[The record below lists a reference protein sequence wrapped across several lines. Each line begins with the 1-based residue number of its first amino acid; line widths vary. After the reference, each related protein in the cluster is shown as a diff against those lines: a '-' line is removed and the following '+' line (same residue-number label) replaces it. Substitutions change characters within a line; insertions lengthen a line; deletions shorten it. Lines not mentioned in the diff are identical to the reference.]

1 MEKNIQEVTLTKY
14 AAKAGVIKFG
24 TWGSRGIEQLHI
36 TALPPWDEAAV
47 ITVTFV
53 NGRVQ
58 SEPQVF
64 PESMTID
71 VPQAATSAA
80 TKSRASC
87 KMVFKGIDQSG
98 AVVYST
104 DLPYTVLNRTDIDG
118 AEYDPGKNA
127 FEQYIQQV
135 GAYRDTALNAANS
148 ARNSELS
155 AEEYA
160 DSAKAAD
167 SAARKSAESAAASA
181 AGIAESE
188 KRAAASAASA
198 AGSAASAEETRK
210 QVERIAAGVAKGNMS
225 VSDYDNDGA
234 VKAAGG
240 MKAYTKAQTDVLAA
254 DIKKANDSIAEVK
267 TTAGAA
273 AAQAEKNK
281 TDLAETNNTLA
292 NVQTNFSS
300 LAADVG
306 NLQYPNAGA
315 HNAIYRGKFLGN
327 TVTAAQYAAIKAGT
341 FDDLYIG
348 DYWTIGDVNYR
359 IAAFDYFL
367 NVGDKAC
374 TDHHVVLVP
383 DTRLYNAQMHNTSSG
398 GYEDGA
404 ANTTAGG
411 YVGSDM
417 YKSNL
422 EQAKTIIKRAFSGHV
437 LNHRV
442 YLVNAVANG
451 APSAGA
457 LADSEVDLMTERMV
471 YGSPVFSPMND
482 GQKSPWSNM
491 HNYTVEKS
499 QLPLFQHDPSRICNR
514 ESWWLRDVASA
525 SSFTNIFCEGFAD
538 YGDASYSHGVRPY
551 FCIY

>member
-1 MEKNIQEVTLTKY
+1 MEKNIHEVTLTKY

-87 KMVFKGIDQSG
+87 KMVFKVIDQSG

-118 AEYDPGKNA
+118 AEYDPGENA

-160 DSAKAAD
+160 DSAKAAKGE
-167 SAARKSAESAAASA
+167 ARKSAESAAASA

-210 QVERIAAGVAKGNMS
+210 QVEQIAAGVAKGNMS

-254 DIKKANDSIAEVK
+254 DITKANNRIAEVK
-267 TTAGAA
+267 TTADAA

-281 TDLAETNNTLA
+281 TDLAETNHTLA
-292 NVQTNFSS
+292 NVQTSLGG
-300 LAADVG
+300 LAADVD
-306 NLQYPNAGA
+306 NLKY
-315 HNAIYRGKFLGN
+315 
-327 TVTAAQYAAIKAGT
+327 
-341 FDDLYIG
+341 
-348 DYWTIGDVNYR
+348 
-359 IAAFDYFL
+359 
-367 NVGDKAC
+367 
-374 TDHHVVLVP
+374 VLVSLP
-383 DTRLYNAQMHNTSSG
+383 ASG
-398 GYEDGA
+398 WS
-404 ANTTAGG
+404 
-411 YVGSDM
+411 GSAP
-417 YKSNL
+417 YTQTVSV
-422 EQAKTIIKRAFSGHV
+422 SG
-437 LNHRV
+437 
-442 YLVNAVANG
+442 
-451 APSAGA
+451 
-457 LADSEVDLMTERMV
+457 MTEDWV
-471 YGSPVFSPMND
+471 PGVPSLAFYGNVDVTELITKTEALGCIKMITSAD
-482 GQKSPWSNM
+482 GTLTFTAPEDKPGVSL
-491 HNYTVEKS
+491 T
-499 QLPLFQHDPSRICNR
+499 
-514 ESWWLRDVASA
+514 LRVPGQ
-525 SSFTNIFCEGFAD
+525 IE
-538 YGDASYSHGVRPY
+538 R
-551 FCIY
+551 

>member
-167 SAARKSAESAAASA
+167 GAARKSAESAAASA

-210 QVERIAAGVAKGNMS
+210 QVEQIAAGVAKGNMS

-254 DIKKANDSIAEVK
+254 DITKANNSIADVK
-267 TTAGAA
+267 ITAGAA

-281 TDLAETNNTLA
+281 TDLSETNHTLA
-292 NVQTNFSS
+292 NVQTSLS
-300 LAADVG
+300 GLAADVDNLKYVLVSLPASGWSGSAPYTQTVSVSGMTADWVPGVPSLAFYG
-306 NLQYPNAGA
+306 NVDVAELITKTEA
-315 HNAIYRGKFLGN
+315 LGC
-327 TVTAAQYAAIKAGT
+327 IKMITSAAGT
-341 FDDLYIG
+341 LTF
-348 DYWTIGDVNYR
+348 T
-359 IAAFDYFL
+359 APE
-367 NVGDKAC
+367 DKPGASI
-374 TDHHVVLVP
+374 TLRVP
-383 DTRLYNAQMHNTSSG
+383 GM
-398 GYEDGA
+398 
-404 ANTTAGG
+404 
-411 YVGSDM
+411 V
-417 YKSNL
+417 
-422 EQAKTIIKRAFSGHV
+422 
-437 LNHRV
+437 
-442 YLVNAVANG
+442 
-451 APSAGA
+451 
-457 LADSEVDLMTERMV
+457 ER
-471 YGSPVFSPMND
+471 S
-482 GQKSPWSNM
+482 
-491 HNYTVEKS
+491 
-499 QLPLFQHDPSRICNR
+499 
-514 ESWWLRDVASA
+514 
-525 SSFTNIFCEGFAD
+525 
-538 YGDASYSHGVRPY
+538 
-551 FCIY
+551 

>member
-36 TALPPWDEAAV
+36 TALPPWDETAV

-210 QVERIAAGVAKGNMS
+210 QVEKIAAGVAKGNMS

-240 MKAYTKAQTDVLAA
+240 IKAYTKAQTDVLEA
-254 DIKKANDSIAEVK
+254 DITKANNSIAEVK
-267 TTAGAA
+267 TTADGV

-281 TDLAETNNTLA
+281 TDLSETNHTLA
-292 NVQTNFSS
+292 TVQTNLSG
-300 LAADVG
+300 LAANVD
-306 NLQYPNAGA
+306 NLKY
-315 HNAIYRGKFLGN
+315 
-327 TVTAAQYAAIKAGT
+327 
-341 FDDLYIG
+341 
-348 DYWTIGDVNYR
+348 
-359 IAAFDYFL
+359 
-367 NVGDKAC
+367 
-374 TDHHVVLVP
+374 VLVSLP
-383 DTRLYNAQMHNTSSG
+383 ASGWSGSAPYTQTVSVSGITEDWVPGIPTAVLGSSVAVTDLLAATEALGCIKMITSAAETLTFTAP
-398 GYEDGA
+398 EDKPGVSL
-404 ANTTAGG
+404 T
-411 YVGSDM
+411 
-417 YKSNL
+417 L
-422 EQAKTIIKRAFSGHV
+422 
-437 LNHRV
+437 RV
-442 YLVNAVANG
+442 PG
-451 APSAGA
+451 QI
-457 LADSEVDLMTERMV
+457 ER
-471 YGSPVFSPMND
+471 
-482 GQKSPWSNM
+482 
-491 HNYTVEKS
+491 
-499 QLPLFQHDPSRICNR
+499 
-514 ESWWLRDVASA
+514 
-525 SSFTNIFCEGFAD
+525 
-538 YGDASYSHGVRPY
+538 
-551 FCIY
+551 

>member
-118 AEYDPGKNA
+118 AEYDPGENA

-210 QVERIAAGVAKGNMS
+210 QVEQIAAGVAKGNMS

-254 DIKKANDSIAEVK
+254 DITKANNRIAEVK
-267 TTAGAA
+267 TTADAA

-281 TDLAETNNTLA
+281 TDLSETNHTLA
-292 NVQTNFSS
+292 NVQTSLS
-300 LAADVG
+300 GLAADVG

-315 HNAIYRGKFLGN
+315 HNAVYRGKFLGN

-341 FDDLYIG
+341 FDGLYIG

-367 NVGDKAC
+367 NSGDTEC
-374 TDHHVVLVP
+374 TDHHVVIVP
-383 DTRLYNAQMHNTSSG
+383 DTCLYHAVMNSTA
-398 GYEDGA
+398 
-404 ANTTAGG
+404 TTTGG

-417 YKSNL
+417 YKSKL
-422 EQAKTIIKRAFSGHV
+422 EQAKSIIKSAFSGHV
-437 LNHRV
+437 LSHRV
-442 YLVNAVANG
+442 YLTNAVSNG

-457 LADSEVDLMTERMV
+457 WCDSEVDLMTERMAYGNPV
-471 YGSPVFSPMND
+471 YSPMTD
-482 GQKSPWSNM
+482 GQKSPWTQMN
-491 HNYTVEKS
+491 NCTTEKS
-499 QLPLFQHDPSRICNR
+499 QLPLFWHDQSRICNR
-514 ESWWLRDVASA
+514 DSWWLRDVVYAYGFAYVTNDGNAYFFDASA
-525 SSFTNIFCEGFAD
+525 SN
-538 YGDASYSHGVRPY
+538 GVRPY

>member
-1 MEKNIQEVTLTKY
+1 MEKNIHEVTLTKY

-160 DSAKAAD
+160 DSAKTAD
-167 SAARKSAESAAASA
+167 GEARKSAESAAASA

-210 QVERIAAGVAKGNMS
+210 QVEKIAAGVAKGNMS

-254 DIKKANDSIAEVK
+254 DITKANNSIAEVK
-267 TTAGAA
+267 TTADAA

-281 TDLAETNNTLA
+281 TDLSETNHTLA
-292 NVQTNFSS
+292 IVQTSLS
-300 LAADVG
+300 GLAADVD
-306 NLQYPNAGA
+306 NLKY
-315 HNAIYRGKFLGN
+315 
-327 TVTAAQYAAIKAGT
+327 
-341 FDDLYIG
+341 
-348 DYWTIGDVNYR
+348 
-359 IAAFDYFL
+359 
-367 NVGDKAC
+367 
-374 TDHHVVLVP
+374 VLVSLP
-383 DTRLYNAQMHNTSSG
+383 ASG
-398 GYEDGA
+398 WS
-404 ANTTAGG
+404 
-411 YVGSDM
+411 GSAP
-417 YKSNL
+417 YTQTVSV
-422 EQAKTIIKRAFSGHV
+422 SG
-437 LNHRV
+437 
-442 YLVNAVANG
+442 
-451 APSAGA
+451 
-457 LADSEVDLMTERMV
+457 MTEDWV
-471 YGSPVFSPMND
+471 PGIPTAVLGSSVAVSTLLAATEALGCIKMITSADGTLTFTAPVNKPGVSLTLRVP
-482 GQKSPWSNM
+482 GQI
-491 HNYTVEKS
+491 E
-499 QLPLFQHDPSRICNR
+499 RR
-514 ESWWLRDVASA
+514 
-525 SSFTNIFCEGFAD
+525 
-538 YGDASYSHGVRPY
+538 
-551 FCIY
+551 

>member
-292 NVQTNFSS
+292 NVQTSLS
-300 LAADVG
+300 GLAANVDDLKYVLVSLPASG
-306 NLQYPNAGA
+306 WSGSAPYTQTVSVSGMTADWVPGIPTAV
-315 HNAIYRGKFLGN
+315 LGSS
-327 TVTAAQYAAIKAGT
+327 VAVSALLAATEALGCIKMITSAAGT
-341 FDDLYIG
+341 LTF
-348 DYWTIGDVNYR
+348 T
-359 IAAFDYFL
+359 APE
-367 NVGDKAC
+367 DKPGESL
-374 TDHHVVLVP
+374 TLRVP
-383 DTRLYNAQMHNTSSG
+383 GM
-398 GYEDGA
+398 
-404 ANTTAGG
+404 
-411 YVGSDM
+411 V
-417 YKSNL
+417 
-422 EQAKTIIKRAFSGHV
+422 
-437 LNHRV
+437 
-442 YLVNAVANG
+442 
-451 APSAGA
+451 
-457 LADSEVDLMTERMV
+457 ER
-471 YGSPVFSPMND
+471 S
-482 GQKSPWSNM
+482 
-491 HNYTVEKS
+491 
-499 QLPLFQHDPSRICNR
+499 
-514 ESWWLRDVASA
+514 
-525 SSFTNIFCEGFAD
+525 
-538 YGDASYSHGVRPY
+538 
-551 FCIY
+551 

>member
-36 TALPPWDEAAV
+36 TALPPWDETAV

-104 DLPYTVLNRTDIDG
+104 DLPYTVLNRTNIDG

-160 DSAKAAD
+160 DSAKEAD

-254 DIKKANDSIAEVK
+254 DITKANNRIADVK
-267 TTAGAA
+267 ITADAA

-281 TDLAETNNTLA
+281 TDLSETNHTLA
-292 NVQTNFSS
+292 NVQTSLS
-300 LAADVG
+300 GLAADVDDLKYVLVSLPASG
-306 NLQYPNAGA
+306 WSGSAPYTQTVSVSGMTADWVPGIPTAV
-315 HNAIYRGKFLGN
+315 LGSSV
-327 TVTAAQYAAIKAGT
+327 TVSTLLAATEALGCIKMITSAAGT
-341 FDDLYIG
+341 LTF
-348 DYWTIGDVNYR
+348 T
-359 IAAFDYFL
+359 APE
-367 NVGDKAC
+367 DKPGESL
-374 TDHHVVLVP
+374 TLRVP
-383 DTRLYNAQMHNTSSG
+383 GM
-398 GYEDGA
+398 
-404 ANTTAGG
+404 
-411 YVGSDM
+411 V
-417 YKSNL
+417 
-422 EQAKTIIKRAFSGHV
+422 
-437 LNHRV
+437 
-442 YLVNAVANG
+442 
-451 APSAGA
+451 
-457 LADSEVDLMTERMV
+457 ER
-471 YGSPVFSPMND
+471 S
-482 GQKSPWSNM
+482 
-491 HNYTVEKS
+491 
-499 QLPLFQHDPSRICNR
+499 
-514 ESWWLRDVASA
+514 
-525 SSFTNIFCEGFAD
+525 
-538 YGDASYSHGVRPY
+538 
-551 FCIY
+551 

>member
-118 AEYDPGKNA
+118 AEYDPGENA

-167 SAARKSAESAAASA
+167 GEARKSAESAAASA
-181 AGIAESE
+181 AGIGESE

-225 VSDYDNDGA
+225 VEAYDSDGA

-240 MKAYTKAQTDVLAA
+240 MKAYTKAQIDVLAA
-254 DIKKANDSIAEVK
+254 DIKKANNRIAEVK
-267 TTAGAA
+267 ITADAA

-281 TDLAETNNTLA
+281 TDLSETNHTLA
-292 NVQTNFSS
+292 NVQTSLSS
-300 LAADVG
+300 LAADVDDFKYVLVSLPYSG
-306 NLQYPNAGA
+306 WSGSAPYTQTVSVAGMTA
-315 HNAIYRGKFLGN
+315 DWVPGIPTAVLGSSVD
-327 TVTAAQYAAIKAGT
+327 VTALLAATEALGCIKMITSAAGT
-341 FDDLYIG
+341 LTF
-348 DYWTIGDVNYR
+348 T
-359 IAAFDYFL
+359 APE
-367 NVGDKAC
+367 DK
-374 TDHHVVLVP
+374 
-383 DTRLYNAQMHNTSSG
+383 
-398 GYEDGA
+398 
-404 ANTTAGG
+404 
-411 YVGSDM
+411 
-417 YKSNL
+417 
-422 EQAKTIIKRAFSGHV
+422 
-437 LNHRV
+437 
-442 YLVNAVANG
+442 
-451 APSAGA
+451 PSASLTLRVPGM
-457 LADSEVDLMTERMV
+457 VER
-471 YGSPVFSPMND
+471 S
-482 GQKSPWSNM
+482 
-491 HNYTVEKS
+491 
-499 QLPLFQHDPSRICNR
+499 
-514 ESWWLRDVASA
+514 
-525 SSFTNIFCEGFAD
+525 
-538 YGDASYSHGVRPY
+538 
-551 FCIY
+551 

>member
-1 MEKNIQEVTLTKY
+1 MEKNIHEVTLTKY
-14 AAKAGVIKFG
+14 AAKAAVIKFG

-167 SAARKSAESAAASA
+167 GEAKKSAESAAASA

-210 QVERIAAGVAKGNMS
+210 QVEQIAAGVAKGNMS
-225 VSDYDNDGA
+225 VSDYDDDGA

-240 MKAYTKAQTDVLAA
+240 IKAYTKAQIDAKAYTKAQIDAMLAGMKQCLMTLTVHTDDWETGEYTVTW
-254 DIKKANDSIAEVK
+254 DDGS
-267 TTAGAA
+267 TSSYTARASVAA
-273 AAQAEKNK
+273 A
-281 TDLAETNNTLA
+281 
-292 NVQTNFSS
+292 
-300 LAADVG
+300 G
-306 NLQYPNAGA
+306 
-315 HNAIYRGKFLGN
+315 
-327 TVTAAQYAAIKAGT
+327 VTADSKLAVSQRTQPTDA
-341 FDDLYIG
+341 
-348 DYWTIGDVNYR
+348 VCQ
-359 IAAFDYFL
+359 IAAL
-367 NVGDKAC
+367 EPGAG
-374 TDHHVVLVP
+374 VV
-383 DTRLYNAQMHNTSSG
+383 DFY
-398 GYEDGA
+398 
-404 ANTTAGG
+404 
-411 YVGSDM
+411 
-417 YKSNL
+417 
-422 EQAKTIIKRAFSGHV
+422 
-437 LNHRV
+437 
-442 YLVNAVANG
+442 
-451 APSAGA
+451 
-457 LADSEVDLMTERMV
+457 ADSAVSADAVFVVEVT
-471 YGSPVFSPMND
+471 G
-482 GQKSPWSNM
+482 
-491 HNYTVEKS
+491 
-499 QLPLFQHDPSRICNR
+499 
-514 ESWWLRDVASA
+514 
-525 SSFTNIFCEGFAD
+525 
-538 YGDASYSHGVRPY
+538 
-551 FCIY
+551 

>member
-1 MEKNIQEVTLTKY
+1 MEKNIHEVTLTKY
-14 AAKAGVIKFG
+14 AAKAAVIKFG

-87 KMVFKGIDQSG
+87 KMVFKGIDQGG

-148 ARNSELS
+148 ARNSELY
-155 AEEYA
+155 AEEYE
-160 DSAKAAD
+160 DSAKAAKD
-167 SAARKSAESAAASA
+167 DARKSAESAAASA

-240 MKAYTKAQTDVLAA
+240 MKAYTKAQTDVLTA
-254 DIKKANDSIAEVK
+254 DITKANNRIADVK
-267 TTAGAA
+267 ITADAA

-281 TDLAETNNTLA
+281 TDLSETNNTLA
-292 NVQTNFSS
+292 NVQTSLS
-300 LAADVG
+300 GLAADVDDLKYVLVSLPASG
-306 NLQYPNAGA
+306 WSGSAPYTQTVSVSGMTEDWVPGIPTAV
-315 HNAIYRGKFLGN
+315 LGSSVAVS
-327 TVTAAQYAAIKAGT
+327 TLLAATEALGCIKMITSAAGT
-341 FDDLYIG
+341 LTF
-348 DYWTIGDVNYR
+348 T
-359 IAAFDYFL
+359 APE
-367 NVGDKAC
+367 DK
-374 TDHHVVLVP
+374 
-383 DTRLYNAQMHNTSSG
+383 
-398 GYEDGA
+398 
-404 ANTTAGG
+404 
-411 YVGSDM
+411 
-417 YKSNL
+417 
-422 EQAKTIIKRAFSGHV
+422 
-437 LNHRV
+437 
-442 YLVNAVANG
+442 
-451 APSAGA
+451 PSASLTLRVPGQI
-457 LADSEVDLMTERMV
+457 ER
-471 YGSPVFSPMND
+471 
-482 GQKSPWSNM
+482 
-491 HNYTVEKS
+491 
-499 QLPLFQHDPSRICNR
+499 
-514 ESWWLRDVASA
+514 
-525 SSFTNIFCEGFAD
+525 
-538 YGDASYSHGVRPY
+538 
-551 FCIY
+551 

>member
-1 MEKNIQEVTLTKY
+1 MEKNIHEVTLTKY

-104 DLPYTVLNRTDIDG
+104 DFPYTVLNRTDIDG
-118 AEYDPGKNA
+118 AEYDPGENA

-135 GAYRDTALNAANS
+135 GAYRDMALNAANS

-160 DSAKAAD
+160 DSAKRAD
-167 SAARKSAESAAASA
+167 GEARNSAESAAASA

-210 QVERIAAGVAKGNMS
+210 QVEKIAADVAKGNMS

-254 DIKKANDSIAEVK
+254 DITKANNSIAEVK
-267 TTAGAA
+267 TTAAAA

-281 TDLAETNNTLA
+281 TDLAETNHTLA
-292 NVQTNFSS
+292 NVQTSLGG
-300 LAADVG
+300 LAADVD
-306 NLQYPNAGA
+306 NLKYVLVSLPASGWSGSAPYTQ
-315 HNAIYRGKFLGN
+315 
-327 TVTAAQYAAIKAGT
+327 TVSVSGMTADWVPGIPT
-341 FDDLYIG
+341 
-348 DYWTIGDVNYR
+348 
-359 IAAFDYFL
+359 
-367 NVGDKAC
+367 
-374 TDHHVVLVP
+374 VVLGSSVEVTDLLAATEALGCIKMITSADGTLTFTAPENKPGVSLTMRVP
-383 DTRLYNAQMHNTSSG
+383 GQ
-398 GYEDGA
+398 
-404 ANTTAGG
+404 
-411 YVGSDM
+411 
-417 YKSNL
+417 
-422 EQAKTIIKRAFSGHV
+422 I
-437 LNHRV
+437 
-442 YLVNAVANG
+442 
-451 APSAGA
+451 
-457 LADSEVDLMTERMV
+457 ER
-471 YGSPVFSPMND
+471 
-482 GQKSPWSNM
+482 
-491 HNYTVEKS
+491 
-499 QLPLFQHDPSRICNR
+499 R
-514 ESWWLRDVASA
+514 
-525 SSFTNIFCEGFAD
+525 
-538 YGDASYSHGVRPY
+538 
-551 FCIY
+551 

>member
-1 MEKNIQEVTLTKY
+1 MEKFIHEVTLTKY
-14 AAKAGVIKFG
+14 AAKASVIKFG

-118 AEYDPGKNA
+118 AEYDPGENA

-148 ARNSELS
+148 ARNSELN

-167 SAARKSAESAAASA
+167 GEARKSAESAAASA

-198 AGSAASAEETRK
+198 AGSAASAEKTRK
-210 QVERIAAGVAKGNMS
+210 QVEQIAANVAKGNMS
-225 VSDYDNDGA
+225 VAEYDGDGA

-254 DIKKANDSIAEVK
+254 DIAKANNSIAEVE
-267 TTAGAA
+267 TTADAA

-281 TDLAETNNTLA
+281 TDLSETNHTLTT
-292 NVQTNFSS
+292 VQTS
-300 LAADVG
+300 LG
-306 NLQYPNAGA
+306 NLLYPNAGA
-315 HNAIYRGKFLGN
+315 HNAVYRGKALGSSVSN
-327 TVTAAQYAAIKAGT
+327 EQYAAIRAGT

-348 DYWTIGDVNYR
+348 DYWTIGGVNYR

-367 NVGDKAC
+367 NNGDTEC
-374 TDHHVVLVP
+374 TDHHAVIVP
-383 DTRLYNAQMHNTSSG
+383 DTCLYKAQMNKS
-398 GYEDGA
+398 D
-404 ANTTAGG
+404 TAEGG
-411 YVGSDM
+411 YVGTIM
-417 YKSNL
+417 YKNNL
-422 EQAKTIIKRAFSGHV
+422 EQAKTTIKAAFNGHILRHRIILS
-437 LNHRV
+437 
-442 YLVNAVANG
+442 NAVRNDHVYG
-451 APSAGA
+451 VIFC
-457 LADSEVDLMTERMV
+457 DSEVELMCEHMV
-471 YGSPVFSPMND
+471 YGSGIFLPANRPGDFAA
-482 GQKSPWSNM
+482 
-491 HNYTVEKS
+491 NYRNEKS
-499 QLPLFQHDPSRICNR
+499 QLPLFQHEPSRIV
-514 ESWWLRDVASA
+514 SSDTFWLRDIV
-525 SSFTNIFCEGFAD
+525 NGGCFACVHSD
-538 YGDASYSHGVRPY
+538 GIAGVNNNSGSYGVRPY

>member
-1 MEKNIQEVTLTKY
+1 MEKIIHEVTLTKY

-36 TALPPWDEAAV
+36 TALMPWDEAAV

-118 AEYDPGKNA
+118 AEYDPGENA

-135 GAYRDTALNAANS
+135 GAYRDTALNAANR

-160 DSAKAAD
+160 DSAKAANGD
-167 SAARKSAESAAASA
+167 ARKSAESAAASA
-181 AGIAESE
+181 ADIAESE

-210 QVERIAAGVAKGNMS
+210 QVEQIAAGVAKGNMS

-240 MKAYTKAQTDVLAA
+240 IKAYTKAQTDVLAA
-254 DIKKANDSIAEVK
+254 E
-267 TTAGAA
+267 
-273 AAQAEKNK
+273 
-281 TDLAETNNTLA
+281 
-292 NVQTNFSS
+292 
-300 LAADVG
+300 VG
-306 NLQYPNAGA
+306 NLLYPNAGA
-315 HNAIYRGKFLGN
+315 HNAVYRGKALGSS
-327 TVTAAQYAAIKAGT
+327 VTTAQYAAIKAGT

-348 DYWTIGDVNYR
+348 DYWTISGVNYR

-367 NVGDKAC
+367 NSGGGQAC
-374 TDHHVVLVP
+374 TDHHIVIVP
-383 DTRLYNAQMHNTSSG
+383 DTSLYSAPMNST
-398 GYEDGA
+398 
-404 ANTTAGG
+404 NTTTGG
-411 YVGSDM
+411 YVGSAM
-417 YKSNL
+417 YTANL
-422 EQAKTIIKRAFSGHV
+422 QQAKSTIKSSFSGHV
-437 LNHRV
+437 LKHRI
-442 YLVNAVANG
+442 YLTNAVANG
-451 APSAGA
+451 SASGGA
-457 LADSEVDLMTERMV
+457 WCDSEVDLMCEQMV
-471 YGSPVFSPMND
+471 YGSGIFSPVS
-482 GQKSPWSNM
+482 GGSNAPE
-491 HNYTVEKS
+491 NYRVEKS
-499 QLPLFQHDPSRICNR
+499 QLPLFQHEPSRICNR
-514 ESWWLRDVASA
+514 DDWWLRDVITASFFA
-525 SSFTNIFCEGFAD
+525 SVTGNGGALYD
-538 YGDASYSHGVRPY
+538 GASNSIGVRPA

>member
-1 MEKNIQEVTLTKY
+1 MEKNIHEVTLTKY

-87 KMVFKGIDQSG
+87 KMVFKGIDQGG

-135 GAYRDTALNAANS
+135 GAYRDTTLNAANS

-160 DSAKAAD
+160 DSAKAAKD
-167 SAARKSAESAAASA
+167 DARKSAESAAASA

-210 QVERIAAGVAKGNMS
+210 QVEKIAAGVAKGNMS

-240 MKAYTKAQTDVLAA
+240 IKAYTKAQID
-254 DIKKANDSIAEVK
+254 
-267 TTAGAA
+267 
-273 AAQAEKNK
+273 
-281 TDLAETNNTLA
+281 
-292 NVQTNFSS
+292 
-300 LAADVG
+300 
-306 NLQYPNAGA
+306 
-315 HNAIYRGKFLGN
+315 
-327 TVTAAQYAAIKAGT
+327 AIKAYTKAQIDAILTKIKQGLMT
-341 FDDLYIG
+341 LTVHTDDWETGEYTVTWDDG
-348 DYWTIGDVNYR
+348 S
-359 IAAFDYFL
+359 
-367 NVGDKAC
+367 
-374 TDHHVVLVP
+374 
-383 DTRLYNAQMHNTSSG
+383 TSS
-398 GYEDGA
+398 YTARASVA
-404 ANTTAGG
+404 AAGVTADSQIA
-411 YVGSDM
+411 VSDRTRVTDAVRM
-417 YKSNL
+417 VAAL
-422 EQAKTIIKRAFSGHV
+422 E
-437 LNHRV
+437 
-442 YLVNAVANG
+442 
-451 APSAGA
+451 AGA
-457 LADSEVDLMTERMV
+457 GVVKFYANAAPTSAAVFVVEV
-471 YGSPVFSPMND
+471 
-482 GQKSPWSNM
+482 
-491 HNYTVEKS
+491 S
-499 QLPLFQHDPSRICNR
+499 Q
-514 ESWWLRDVASA
+514 
-525 SSFTNIFCEGFAD
+525 
-538 YGDASYSHGVRPY
+538 
-551 FCIY
+551 

>member
-1 MEKNIQEVTLTKY
+1 MEKNIHEVTLTKY

-36 TALPPWDEAAV
+36 TVLPPWDEAAV

-160 DSAKAAD
+160 DSAKTAD
-167 SAARKSAESAAASA
+167 GEARKSAESAAASA

-210 QVERIAAGVAKGNMS
+210 QVEQIAAGVAKGNMS

-254 DIKKANDSIAEVK
+254 DITKANNSIAEVK
-267 TTAGAA
+267 TSLSG
-273 AAQAEKNK
+273 
-281 TDLAETNNTLA
+281 
-292 NVQTNFSS
+292 
-300 LAADVG
+300 LAADVD
-306 NLQYPNAGA
+306 NLKY
-315 HNAIYRGKFLGN
+315 
-327 TVTAAQYAAIKAGT
+327 
-341 FDDLYIG
+341 
-348 DYWTIGDVNYR
+348 
-359 IAAFDYFL
+359 
-367 NVGDKAC
+367 
-374 TDHHVVLVP
+374 VLVSLP
-383 DTRLYNAQMHNTSSG
+383 ASGWSGSAPYTQTVSVSGMTADWVPGIPTAVLGSSVDVSTLLAATEALGCIKMITSA
-398 GYEDGA
+398 DG
-404 ANTTAGG
+404 TLTFTAPVNKPG
-411 YVGSDM
+411 VSLTM
-417 YKSNL
+417 
-422 EQAKTIIKRAFSGHV
+422 
-437 LNHRV
+437 RV
-442 YLVNAVANG
+442 PG
-451 APSAGA
+451 QI
-457 LADSEVDLMTERMV
+457 ER
-471 YGSPVFSPMND
+471 
-482 GQKSPWSNM
+482 
-491 HNYTVEKS
+491 
-499 QLPLFQHDPSRICNR
+499 R
-514 ESWWLRDVASA
+514 
-525 SSFTNIFCEGFAD
+525 
-538 YGDASYSHGVRPY
+538 
-551 FCIY
+551 

>member
-36 TALPPWDEAAV
+36 TVLPPWDEAAV

-148 ARNSELS
+148 ARNSELN

-167 SAARKSAESAAASA
+167 GAARKSAESAAASA

-210 QVERIAAGVAKGNMS
+210 QVEQIAAGVAKGNMS

-240 MKAYTKAQTDVLAA
+240 IKAYTKAQTDVLAA
-254 DIKKANDSIAEVK
+254 DITKANNRIADVK
-267 TTAGAA
+267 TTADAA

-281 TDLAETNNTLA
+281 TDLSETNHTLA
-292 NVQTNFSS
+292 NVQTSLS
-300 LAADVG
+300 GLAADVD
-306 NLQYPNAGA
+306 NLKYVLVSLPASGWSGSAPYTQTVSVSGMTADWVPGIPTAV
-315 HNAIYRGKFLGN
+315 LGSSVA
-327 TVTAAQYAAIKAGT
+327 VTELLAATEALGCIKMITSAAGT
-341 FDDLYIG
+341 LTF
-348 DYWTIGDVNYR
+348 T
-359 IAAFDYFL
+359 APE
-367 NVGDKAC
+367 DKPGVSL
-374 TDHHVVLVP
+374 TLRVP
-383 DTRLYNAQMHNTSSG
+383 GQ
-398 GYEDGA
+398 
-404 ANTTAGG
+404 
-411 YVGSDM
+411 
-417 YKSNL
+417 
-422 EQAKTIIKRAFSGHV
+422 I
-437 LNHRV
+437 
-442 YLVNAVANG
+442 
-451 APSAGA
+451 
-457 LADSEVDLMTERMV
+457 ER
-471 YGSPVFSPMND
+471 
-482 GQKSPWSNM
+482 
-491 HNYTVEKS
+491 
-499 QLPLFQHDPSRICNR
+499 
-514 ESWWLRDVASA
+514 
-525 SSFTNIFCEGFAD
+525 
-538 YGDASYSHGVRPY
+538 
-551 FCIY
+551 

>member
-155 AEEYA
+155 AEEYT
-160 DSAKAAD
+160 DSAKAAKGE
-167 SAARKSAESAAASA
+167 ARKSAESAAASA

-210 QVERIAAGVAKGNMS
+210 QVEKIAAGVAKGNMS

-254 DIKKANDSIAEVK
+254 DITKANDRIAEVK
-267 TTAGAA
+267 TTADAA
-273 AAQAEKNK
+273 AVQAEKNK

-292 NVQTNFSS
+292 NVQTSLGG
-300 LAADVG
+300 LAADVN
-306 NLQYPNAGA
+306 NLKY
-315 HNAIYRGKFLGN
+315 
-327 TVTAAQYAAIKAGT
+327 
-341 FDDLYIG
+341 
-348 DYWTIGDVNYR
+348 
-359 IAAFDYFL
+359 
-367 NVGDKAC
+367 
-374 TDHHVVLVP
+374 VLVSLPASGWSGSAPYTQTVSVSGITEDWVPGVPSLALYGTVDVTELITKTEALGCIKMITSADGTLTFTAPEDKP
-383 DTRLYNAQMHNTSSG
+383 DRSINIRVPGM
-398 GYEDGA
+398 
-404 ANTTAGG
+404 
-411 YVGSDM
+411 VGRS
-417 YKSNL
+417 
-422 EQAKTIIKRAFSGHV
+422 
-437 LNHRV
+437 
-442 YLVNAVANG
+442 
-451 APSAGA
+451 
-457 LADSEVDLMTERMV
+457 
-471 YGSPVFSPMND
+471 
-482 GQKSPWSNM
+482 
-491 HNYTVEKS
+491 
-499 QLPLFQHDPSRICNR
+499 
-514 ESWWLRDVASA
+514 
-525 SSFTNIFCEGFAD
+525 
-538 YGDASYSHGVRPY
+538 
-551 FCIY
+551 

>member
-1 MEKNIQEVTLTKY
+1 MEKNIHEVTLTKY

-36 TALPPWDEAAV
+36 TAMPPWDEAAV

-118 AEYDPGKNA
+118 AEYDPGENA

-167 SAARKSAESAAASA
+167 GEARKSAESAAASA

-210 QVERIAAGVAKGNMS
+210 QVEKIAAGVAKGNMS
-225 VSDYDNDGA
+225 VSDYDDDGD

-254 DIKKANDSIAEVK
+254 DITKANNRIAEVK
-267 TTAGAA
+267 TTADAA
-273 AAQAEKNK
+273 AVQAEKNK
-281 TDLAETNNTLA
+281 TDLAETNHTLA
-292 NVQTNFSS
+292 NVQTSLGN
-300 LAADVG
+300 LAAEVG
-306 NLQYPNAGA
+306 NLKYVLVSLPASGWSGSAPYTQTVSVSGMTEDWVPGVPSLAFYGNVDVTELITKTEA
-315 HNAIYRGKFLGN
+315 LGC
-327 TVTAAQYAAIKAGT
+327 IKMITSAAGT
-341 FDDLYIG
+341 LTF
-348 DYWTIGDVNYR
+348 T
-359 IAAFDYFL
+359 APE
-367 NVGDKAC
+367 DKPGVSL
-374 TDHHVVLVP
+374 TLRVP
-383 DTRLYNAQMHNTSSG
+383 GQ
-398 GYEDGA
+398 
-404 ANTTAGG
+404 
-411 YVGSDM
+411 
-417 YKSNL
+417 
-422 EQAKTIIKRAFSGHV
+422 I
-437 LNHRV
+437 
-442 YLVNAVANG
+442 
-451 APSAGA
+451 
-457 LADSEVDLMTERMV
+457 ER
-471 YGSPVFSPMND
+471 
-482 GQKSPWSNM
+482 
-491 HNYTVEKS
+491 
-499 QLPLFQHDPSRICNR
+499 
-514 ESWWLRDVASA
+514 
-525 SSFTNIFCEGFAD
+525 
-538 YGDASYSHGVRPY
+538 
-551 FCIY
+551 

>member
-47 ITVTFV
+47 ITVTFL

-118 AEYDPGKNA
+118 AEYDPGENA
-127 FEQYIQQV
+127 FEQYIRQV

-167 SAARKSAESAAASA
+167 GEARKSAESAAASA

-210 QVERIAAGVAKGNMS
+210 QVEKIAADVAKGNMS

-254 DIKKANDSIAEVK
+254 DITKANNSIAEVK
-267 TTAGAA
+267 TTADAA

-281 TDLAETNNTLA
+281 TDLAETNHTLA
-292 NVQTNFSS
+292 NVQTSLGG
-300 LAADVG
+300 LAAEVD
-306 NLQYPNAGA
+306 NLQYSNAGA
-315 HNAIYRGKFLGN
+315 HNAVYRGKALGGS
-327 TVTAAQYAAIKAGT
+327 VSEEQYAAIKAGT
-341 FDDLYIG
+341 IDDLYIG
-348 DYWTIGDVNYR
+348 DYWTIGGVNYR

-367 NVGDKAC
+367 NNGDPEC
-374 TDHHVVLVP
+374 TDHHVVIVP
-383 DTRLYNAQMHNTSSG
+383 DTCLYNKAMNST
-398 GYEDGA
+398 
-404 ANTTAGG
+404 NTTGGG
-411 YVGSDM
+411 YVGSAM

-422 EQAKTIIKRAFSGHV
+422 EQAKTTIKNAFSDHI
-437 LNHRV
+437 LKHRI
-442 YLVNAVANG
+442 YLTNAVANG
-451 APSAGA
+451 RASGGA
-457 LADSEVDLMTERMV
+457 FCDSEVDLMCEHMV
-471 YGSPVFSPMND
+471 YGSGIFSPVSDGMNV
-482 GQKSPWSNM
+482 PT
-491 HNYTVEKS
+491 NYRIEKS
-499 QLPLFQHDPSRICNR
+499 QLPLFQHEPSRICNR
-514 ESWWLRDVASA
+514 TAWWLRDVIDTICFANVIGNGNAGSGIASA
-525 SSFTNIFCEGFAD
+525 
-538 YGDASYSHGVRPY
+538 SHGVRPY

>member
-118 AEYDPGKNA
+118 AEYDPGENA

-160 DSAKAAD
+160 DSAKAAKGE
-167 SAARKSAESAAASA
+167 ARKSAESAAASA

-225 VSDYDNDGA
+225 VSDYDNDGD

-240 MKAYTKAQTDVLAA
+240 IKAYTKAQTDVLAA
-254 DIKKANDSIAEVK
+254 DITKANNRIVEVK
-267 TTAGAA
+267 TTADAA
-273 AAQAEKNK
+273 ATQAEKNK
-281 TDLAETNNTLA
+281 TDLSETNHTLA
-292 NVQTNFSS
+292 NVQTSLGG

-306 NLQYPNAGA
+306 NLKYVLVSLPYSGWSGSAPYTQTVSVSGMTADWVPGVPSLALYGTVDATELITKTEA
-315 HNAIYRGKFLGN
+315 LGC
-327 TVTAAQYAAIKAGT
+327 IKMITSAAGT
-341 FDDLYIG
+341 LTFTAPEDKPDRSINIRVPG
-348 DYWTIGDVNYR
+348 M
-359 IAAFDYFL
+359 
-367 NVGDKAC
+367 VG
-374 TDHHVVLVP
+374 
-383 DTRLYNAQMHNTSSG
+383 R
-398 GYEDGA
+398 
-404 ANTTAGG
+404 
-411 YVGSDM
+411 
-417 YKSNL
+417 
-422 EQAKTIIKRAFSGHV
+422 
-437 LNHRV
+437 
-442 YLVNAVANG
+442 
-451 APSAGA
+451 
-457 LADSEVDLMTERMV
+457 
-471 YGSPVFSPMND
+471 
-482 GQKSPWSNM
+482 
-491 HNYTVEKS
+491 
-499 QLPLFQHDPSRICNR
+499 
-514 ESWWLRDVASA
+514 
-525 SSFTNIFCEGFAD
+525 
-538 YGDASYSHGVRPY
+538 
-551 FCIY
+551 

>member
-1 MEKNIQEVTLTKY
+1 MEKNIHEVTLTKY

-47 ITVTFV
+47 ITVTFL

-160 DSAKAAD
+160 DSAKTAD
-167 SAARKSAESAAASA
+167 GEARKSAESAAASA

-210 QVERIAAGVAKGNMS
+210 QVEQIAAGVAKGNMS

-240 MKAYTKAQTDVLAA
+240 IKAYTKTQIDAMLAA
-254 DIKKANDSIAEVK
+254 MKSKLKTVTVAASAWTSGDYSVTWDDGSTSSYNTCATVTVAGITADSRIVVSERTRVTDAVRMVAAIEPG
-267 TTAGAA
+267 AGAVKFYANA
-273 AAQAEKNK
+273 AP
-281 TDLAETNNTLA
+281 T
-292 NVQTNFSS
+292 S
-300 LAADVG
+300 AAV
-306 NLQYPNAGA
+306 
-315 HNAIYRGKFLGN
+315 F
-327 TVTAAQYAAIKAGT
+327 
-341 FDDLYIG
+341 
-348 DYWTIGDVNYR
+348 
-359 IAAFDYFL
+359 
-367 NVGDKAC
+367 
-374 TDHHVVLVP
+374 VV
-383 DTRLYNAQMHNTSSG
+383 
-398 GYEDGA
+398 
-404 ANTTAGG
+404 
-411 YVGSDM
+411 
-417 YKSNL
+417 
-422 EQAKTIIKRAFSGHV
+422 
-437 LNHRV
+437 
-442 YLVNAVANG
+442 
-451 APSAGA
+451 
-457 LADSEVDLMTERMV
+457 EV
-471 YGSPVFSPMND
+471 
-482 GQKSPWSNM
+482 
-491 HNYTVEKS
+491 S
-499 QLPLFQHDPSRICNR
+499 Q
-514 ESWWLRDVASA
+514 
-525 SSFTNIFCEGFAD
+525 
-538 YGDASYSHGVRPY
+538 
-551 FCIY
+551 

>member
-118 AEYDPGKNA
+118 AEYDPGENA

-160 DSAKAAD
+160 DSAKAAKGE
-167 SAARKSAESAAASA
+167 ARKSAESAAASA
-181 AGIAESE
+181 EGIAESE

-198 AGSAASAEETRK
+198 TGSAASAEETRK
-210 QVERIAAGVAKGNMS
+210 QVEKIAAGVAKGNMS

-254 DIKKANDSIAEVK
+254 DITKANNSIADVK
-267 TTAGAA
+267 ITAGAA

-281 TDLAETNNTLA
+281 TDLSETNNTLA
-292 NVQTNFSS
+292 NVQTSLS
-300 LAADVG
+300 GLAADVD
-306 NLQYPNAGA
+306 NLKYVLVSLPASGWSGSAPYTQTVSVSGMTADWVPGVPSLAFYGTVDVTELITKTEA
-315 HNAIYRGKFLGN
+315 LGC
-327 TVTAAQYAAIKAGT
+327 IKMITSAAGT
-341 FDDLYIG
+341 LTF
-348 DYWTIGDVNYR
+348 T
-359 IAAFDYFL
+359 APE
-367 NVGDKAC
+367 DK
-374 TDHHVVLVP
+374 
-383 DTRLYNAQMHNTSSG
+383 
-398 GYEDGA
+398 
-404 ANTTAGG
+404 
-411 YVGSDM
+411 
-417 YKSNL
+417 
-422 EQAKTIIKRAFSGHV
+422 
-437 LNHRV
+437 
-442 YLVNAVANG
+442 
-451 APSAGA
+451 PSASLTLRVPGM
-457 LADSEVDLMTERMV
+457 VER
-471 YGSPVFSPMND
+471 S
-482 GQKSPWSNM
+482 
-491 HNYTVEKS
+491 
-499 QLPLFQHDPSRICNR
+499 
-514 ESWWLRDVASA
+514 
-525 SSFTNIFCEGFAD
+525 
-538 YGDASYSHGVRPY
+538 
-551 FCIY
+551 

>member
-14 AAKAGVIKFG
+14 AAKAAVIKFG

-118 AEYDPGKNA
+118 AEYDPGENA

-160 DSAKAAD
+160 DSAKAAKGE
-167 SAARKSAESAAASA
+167 ARKSAESAAASA

-198 AGSAASAEETRK
+198 AGSAASAEEIRK
-210 QVERIAAGVAKGNMS
+210 QVEKIAAGVAKGNMS

-240 MKAYTKAQTDVLAA
+240 IEAYTKAQTDVLAA
-254 DIKKANDSIAEVK
+254 DITKANDSIAEVK
-267 TTAGAA
+267 TTADAA

-281 TDLAETNNTLA
+281 TDLAETNHTLA
-292 NVQTNFSS
+292 TVQTSLS
-300 LAADVG
+300 GLAADVD
-306 NLQYPNAGA
+306 NLKYVLVSLPASGWSGSAPYTQTVSVSGMTEDWVPGIPTAV
-315 HNAIYRGKFLGN
+315 LGSSVAVS
-327 TVTAAQYAAIKAGT
+327 TLLAATEALGCIKMITSAAGT
-341 FDDLYIG
+341 LTF
-348 DYWTIGDVNYR
+348 T
-359 IAAFDYFL
+359 APE
-367 NVGDKAC
+367 DK
-374 TDHHVVLVP
+374 
-383 DTRLYNAQMHNTSSG
+383 
-398 GYEDGA
+398 
-404 ANTTAGG
+404 
-411 YVGSDM
+411 
-417 YKSNL
+417 
-422 EQAKTIIKRAFSGHV
+422 
-437 LNHRV
+437 
-442 YLVNAVANG
+442 
-451 APSAGA
+451 PSAA
-457 LADSEVDLMTERMV
+457 LTLRVPGMVER
-471 YGSPVFSPMND
+471 S
-482 GQKSPWSNM
+482 
-491 HNYTVEKS
+491 
-499 QLPLFQHDPSRICNR
+499 
-514 ESWWLRDVASA
+514 
-525 SSFTNIFCEGFAD
+525 
-538 YGDASYSHGVRPY
+538 
-551 FCIY
+551 

>member
-1 MEKNIQEVTLTKY
+1 MEKNIQEVALTKY

-167 SAARKSAESAAASA
+167 GEAKKSAESAAASA

-240 MKAYTKAQTDVLAA
+240 IKTYTKAQTDVLAA
-254 DIKKANDSIAEVK
+254 DITKANNRIANVK
-267 TTAGAA
+267 ITADAA

-281 TDLAETNNTLA
+281 TDLSETNQTLA
-292 NVQTNFSS
+292 NVQTSLS
-300 LAADVG
+300 GLAANVDDLKYVLVSLPASG
-306 NLQYPNAGA
+306 WSGSAPYTQTVSVSGMTADWVPGVPTAV
-315 HNAIYRGKFLGN
+315 LGSSVAVS
-327 TVTAAQYAAIKAGT
+327 TLLAATEALGCIKMITSAAGT
-341 FDDLYIG
+341 LTF
-348 DYWTIGDVNYR
+348 T
-359 IAAFDYFL
+359 APE
-367 NVGDKAC
+367 DK
-374 TDHHVVLVP
+374 
-383 DTRLYNAQMHNTSSG
+383 
-398 GYEDGA
+398 
-404 ANTTAGG
+404 
-411 YVGSDM
+411 
-417 YKSNL
+417 
-422 EQAKTIIKRAFSGHV
+422 
-437 LNHRV
+437 
-442 YLVNAVANG
+442 
-451 APSAGA
+451 PSASLTLRVPGM
-457 LADSEVDLMTERMV
+457 VER
-471 YGSPVFSPMND
+471 S
-482 GQKSPWSNM
+482 
-491 HNYTVEKS
+491 
-499 QLPLFQHDPSRICNR
+499 
-514 ESWWLRDVASA
+514 
-525 SSFTNIFCEGFAD
+525 
-538 YGDASYSHGVRPY
+538 
-551 FCIY
+551 

>member
-1 MEKNIQEVTLTKY
+1 MEKNIHEVTLTKY

-36 TALPPWDEAAV
+36 TALPPWNEAAV

-167 SAARKSAESAAASA
+167 GEARKSAESAAASA

-210 QVERIAAGVAKGNMS
+210 QVEKIAAGVAKGNMS

-254 DIKKANDSIAEVK
+254 DITKANNRIAEVK
-267 TTAGAA
+267 TTADAA

-281 TDLAETNNTLA
+281 TDLAETNHTLA
-292 NVQTNFSS
+292 TVQTSLGN
-300 LAADVG
+300 LAAEVG
-306 NLQYPNAGA
+306 NLKYVLVSLPASGWSGSAPYTQTVSVSGMTADWVPG
-315 HNAIYRGKFLGN
+315 IPTVVLGSSVDVS
-327 TVTAAQYAAIKAGT
+327 TLLAATEALGCIKMITSAAGT
-341 FDDLYIG
+341 LTF
-348 DYWTIGDVNYR
+348 T
-359 IAAFDYFL
+359 APE
-367 NVGDKAC
+367 DKPGVSL
-374 TDHHVVLVP
+374 TLRVP
-383 DTRLYNAQMHNTSSG
+383 GM
-398 GYEDGA
+398 
-404 ANTTAGG
+404 
-411 YVGSDM
+411 V
-417 YKSNL
+417 
-422 EQAKTIIKRAFSGHV
+422 
-437 LNHRV
+437 
-442 YLVNAVANG
+442 
-451 APSAGA
+451 
-457 LADSEVDLMTERMV
+457 ER
-471 YGSPVFSPMND
+471 S
-482 GQKSPWSNM
+482 
-491 HNYTVEKS
+491 
-499 QLPLFQHDPSRICNR
+499 
-514 ESWWLRDVASA
+514 
-525 SSFTNIFCEGFAD
+525 
-538 YGDASYSHGVRPY
+538 
-551 FCIY
+551 

>member
-87 KMVFKGIDQSG
+87 KMVFEGIDQSG

-118 AEYDPGKNA
+118 AEYDPGENA

-225 VSDYDNDGA
+225 VEAYDSDGA

-254 DIKKANDSIAEVK
+254 DITKANNSIAEVK
-267 TTAGAA
+267 TTADAA

-281 TDLAETNNTLA
+281 TDLAETNHTLA
-292 NVQTNFSS
+292 NVQTSLS
-300 LAADVG
+300 GLAADVD
-306 NLQYPNAGA
+306 NLKYVLVSLPASGWSGSAPYTQTVSVSGMTADWVPGVPSLAFYGTVDVTELITKTEA
-315 HNAIYRGKFLGN
+315 LGC
-327 TVTAAQYAAIKAGT
+327 IKMITSAAGT
-341 FDDLYIG
+341 LTF
-348 DYWTIGDVNYR
+348 T
-359 IAAFDYFL
+359 APE
-367 NVGDKAC
+367 DKP
-374 TDHHVVLVP
+374 DRSINIRVP
-383 DTRLYNAQMHNTSSG
+383 GM
-398 GYEDGA
+398 
-404 ANTTAGG
+404 
-411 YVGSDM
+411 V
-417 YKSNL
+417 
-422 EQAKTIIKRAFSGHV
+422 
-437 LNHRV
+437 
-442 YLVNAVANG
+442 
-451 APSAGA
+451 
-457 LADSEVDLMTERMV
+457 ER
-471 YGSPVFSPMND
+471 S
-482 GQKSPWSNM
+482 
-491 HNYTVEKS
+491 
-499 QLPLFQHDPSRICNR
+499 
-514 ESWWLRDVASA
+514 
-525 SSFTNIFCEGFAD
+525 
-538 YGDASYSHGVRPY
+538 
-551 FCIY
+551 